1 MKIVGIVPV
10 FLAVGA
16 SSFLLFFLIS
26 PIAVSAEAVP
36 MCPFS
41 WSTTLKAG
49 SIGNDVLKLQQ
60 FLNTDPATTIANSE
74 SGSVG
79 METTHFGQLTKQ
91 AVITFQEKYASDI
104 LTPNGLSKGTGV
116 VGASTRAKLNAL
128 CTGVTPQ
135 VSQTA
140 PSVPSNTLTLT
151 AVEQPIGSLALS
163 GALYVPF
170 TRVTLTA
177 GSEDVTVSRITIE
190 RIGPSVD
197 INFAN
202 ADLLLDEDS
211 SFVGVAYFNSNH
223 QATFKKPFTI
233 LKGESKT
240 ITIAGDMAADL
251 TGHEG
256 EIAGMK
262 IVSIEATSPI
272 TGSLP
277 ITGTFHTMNS
287 SLLIG
292 AVTARLSSDDPRGDR
307 TRFINDTGI
316 IFSGVRITADSH
328 EAIRLDSITWEQTGT
343 AGSSDFTNIA
353 TIVNGVS
360 YPATNNKRFYTS
372 VFEEPIIIQKG
383 NSLDIAIKGDIT
395 TSGSNRTVKFDINDA
410 ADINITGISYGFGIY
425 TTPEDPIGT
434 SGNSTFLTVDGT
446 ADTDSITPFFS
457 GSQVTISGGAVTG
470 ISKN

>member
-1 MKIVGIVPV
+1 MTRMGLAPV
-10 FLAVGA
+10 FLATGVPA
-16 SSFLLFFLIS
+16 LLLFLLLFPVIASADS
-26 PIAVSAEAVP
+26 PSA
-36 MCPFS
+36 CPFV
-41 WSTTLKAG
+41 WNTTLKVG
-49 SIGNDVLKLQQ
+49 STGSDVLKLQQ
-60 FLNTDPATTIANSE
+60 LLNTDPTTTIASSG

-91 AVITFQEKYASDI
+91 AVIKFQEKYASDI
-104 LTPNGLSKGTGV
+104 LTPNGLSKGTGA
-116 VGASTRAKLNAL
+116 VGVSTRAKLNAL
-128 CTGVTPQ
+128 CVGVTPQ

-140 PSVPSNTLTLT
+140 PSVSSNTLTLT
-151 AVEQPIGSLALS
+151 TIEQPAPSLALS

-190 RIGPSVD
+190 RIGPAVD
-197 INFAN
+197 INFSN

-211 SFVGVAYFNSNH
+211 SFVGIAYFNSNH

-240 ITIAGDMAADL
+240 ITIAGDMASDL

-328 EAIRLDSITWEQTGT
+328 EAIRLDSITWEQTGS
-343 AGSSDFTNIA
+343 AGTLDFTNIV

-395 TSGSNRTVKFDINDA
+395 TSGSNRTIKFDINDA
-410 ADINITGISYGFGIY
+410 TDINITGTSYGFGIY

-470 ISKN
+470 ISKI